1 MMGLA
6 IGLSVVLIA
15 LAALHLLWAIGYWI
29 PIRDEEQLAKAVVG
43 TRHITR
49 MPGAVPCALV
59 TLALTFAAILP
70 HNPDFPARNLLMPAI
85 AAVFLA
91 RGAAAFVPA
100 WRKRVPQEPFAT
112 LDRSVYGPLC
122 LIIGIGYLT
131 LTLGGF

>member
-1 MMGLA
+1 MMVLA

-43 TRHITR
+43 TRDITR

-70 HNPDFPARNLLMPAI
+70 HNPGFPARDLLMPAI
-85 AAVFLA
+85 AVVFLA